1 MTPGDQQS
9 QPQSASTPTV
19 RSVAPPDGFISPFY
33 RSSIGKKMIIA
44 VTGVILILFVVGH
57 LLGNL
62 QIFLGP
68 NWINGYSQHL
78 RDLGPLLWAI
88 RIFLLAAVT
97 IHVYATIQLAIENR
111 RARPVPYI
119 EKEHVKATF
128 ASRHMLMSGLI
139 VLAFIIYHIA
149 HFTVRVT
156 DPRFAM
162 LKADPLNHYD
172 VYSMMVYGFQNYL
185 VSGFYVLGL
194 FLLALHLNHGSSSF
208 FQSLGLNDKK
218 LAPRLALGGRI
229 FAWLLFVGY
238 TSIPIAILLGLIKPA
253 QQL

>member
-1 MTPGDQQS
+1 MTPADQQS
-9 QPQSASTPTV
+9 QPQAASTPTV
-19 RSVAPPDGFISPFY
+19 QSVAPPGGFISAFY
-33 RSSIGKKMIIA
+33 RSSVGKKMIVA

-68 NWINGYSQHL
+68 DWINGYSQHL

-97 IHVYATIQLAIENR
+97 IHIYATIQLAIENR
-111 RARPVPYI
+111 RARPEPYI
-119 EKEHVKATF
+119 DKEHVKATF
-128 ASRHMLMSGLI
+128 ASRHMVMSGLI

-156 DPRFAM
+156 DPRFAL

-172 VYSMMVYGFQNYL
+172 VYSMMVYGFQSYL
-185 VSGFYVLGL
+185 VSSFYVLGL
-194 FLLALHLNHGSSSF
+194 FLLALHLSHGSSSF

-218 LAPRLALGGRI
+218 LTPRLALGGRI
-229 FAWLLFVGY
+229 FAWLLFAGY